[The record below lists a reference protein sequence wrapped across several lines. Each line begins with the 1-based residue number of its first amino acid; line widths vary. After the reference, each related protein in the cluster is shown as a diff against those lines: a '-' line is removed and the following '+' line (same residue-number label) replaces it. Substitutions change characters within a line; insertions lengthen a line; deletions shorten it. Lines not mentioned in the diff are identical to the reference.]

1 MKKVTYVGEQ
11 SLVAVRGQKAF
22 KKGEPVILNDDEF
35 KSIKAHQVIAALIK
49 SGELQCE
56 DVAEAVTEKATVSTD
71 YQKLNLGQLFSALKE
86 RNIFFEPDAK
96 KDELVALLQKADADA
111 E

>member
-1 MKKVTYVGEQ
+1 MKKITYIGNQSSVG
-11 SLVAVRGQKAF
+11 VRGQKSF

-35 KSIKAHQVIAALIK
+35 KNIKTHQVIAALIK

-56 DVAEAVTEKATVSTD
+56 DVAEAVTEKTDTSTN
-71 YQKLNLGQLFSALKE
+71 YSKLTIEQLKSVLEEK
-86 RNIFFEPDAK
+86 NIFFEPDSK
-96 KDELVALLQKADADA
+96 KADLLALLQKADA

>member
-1 MKKVTYVGEQ
+1 MKKITYIGNQSSVG
-11 SLVAVRGQKAF
+11 VRGQKSF

-35 KSIKAHQVIAALIK
+35 KNIKTHQVIAALIK

-56 DVAEAVTEKATVSTD
+56 DVVEAVAEKAPVSTD

-96 KDELVALLQKADADA
+96 KAELVALLQKAEA

>member
-1 MKKVTYVGEQ
+1 MKKITYIGNQGSIGIRGLHSFVKG
-11 SLVAVRGQKAF
+11 VAVT
-22 KKGEPVILNDDEF
+22 LSNDDF
-35 KSIKAHQVIAALIK
+35 DKIKKHQVIAALIK

-56 DVAEAVTEKATVSTD
+56 DVAEAVAEKAPVSTD

-96 KDELVALLQKADADA
+96 KAELVALLQKADADA